1 MPRLLLILLVLL
13 LTAPTAAAQRAVDQ
27 RWALDPD
34 GAVKIYNY
42 VGRVRVVGWDRD
54 SVVVT
59 GTVAAGLR
67 VFGGGSRAA
76 VKLGA
81 EGDQRTAADSAILL
95 VRVPVNANVWVRGAA
110 TDIEVEGLVGT
121 VDVGT
126 VSGRL
131 TLRGSPR
138 SAVVETM
145 NGALLVRGAP
155 AILRAK
161 TASGPL
167 SFEGAA
173 AEAVFGTVSGR
184 VEIRAG
190 PLGRVRV
197 ESVAGDV
204 DLEAALQTDGDITIE
219 THSGNVD
226 ARVPKSSIPR
236 VHVRS
241 FRGTVRVHER

>member
-1 MPRLLLILLVLL
+1 MRTLLLLLGASLL
-13 LTAPTAAAQRAVDQ
+13 AAPSLAAQRAVDQ

-59 GTVAAGLR
+59 GSVAPGLR
-67 VFGGGSRAA
+67 IFGGGSRAA

-81 EGDQRTAADSAILL
+81 EGEQRSAADSAVLL

-110 TDIEVEGLVGT
+110 TDIELEGLVGS

-138 SAVVETM
+138 SAIVETM
-145 NGALLVRGAP
+145 DGALIVRGAP
-155 AILRAK
+155 TVLRAK
-161 TASGPL
+161 TASGTL
-167 SFEGAA
+167 SFDGAVTEG
-173 AEAVFGTVSGR
+173 VFGSVSGR

-190 PLGRVRV
+190 PLGRVRI

-204 DLEAALQTDGDITIE
+204 DLEAALQSEGEVTIE

>member
-1 MPRLLLILLVLL
+1 MRRLLSILTLIALA
-13 LTAPTAAAQRAVDQ
+13 APALAAQRAVDQ

-34 GAVKIYNY
+34 GSVKIYNY

-59 GTVAAGLR
+59 GTIAAGLR
-67 VFGGGSRAA
+67 IFGGGSRAA
-76 VKLGA
+76 IKLGA
-81 EGDQRTAADSAILL
+81 EGNQRTASDSAVLL

-110 TDIEVEGLVGT
+110 TDVEVEGLVGT

-126 VSGRL
+126 VSGQL

-138 SAVVETM
+138 SAIVETM
-145 NGALLVRGAP
+145 NGALSVRGAP
-155 AILRAK
+155 TVLRAK

-167 SFEGAA
+167 TFQGAA

-184 VEIRAG
+184 VEVRAG
-190 PLGRVRV
+190 PLGRVRI

-204 DLEAALQTDGDITIE
+204 DLEAALQTDGEVTIE

>member
-1 MPRLLLILLVLL
+1 MRRLLMIVLAVALVVPALG
-13 LTAPTAAAQRAVDQ
+13 AQRAVDQ
-27 RWALDPD
+27 RWALDSD

-59 GTVAAGLR
+59 GSVAPGVR
-67 VFGGGSRAA
+67 IFGGGSRAA

-81 EGDQRTAADSAILL
+81 EGGQRGAADSAVLL
-95 VRVPVNANVWVRGAA
+95 VRVPVGANVWVRGAA
-110 TDIEVEGLVGT
+110 TDIEIEGLVGS

-138 SAVVETM
+138 SAIVETM

-155 AILRAK
+155 TVLRAK
-161 TASGPL
+161 TATGSL
-167 SFEGAA
+167 TFDGAA
-173 AEAVFGTVSGR
+173 AEAVLGTVSGR
-184 VEIRAG
+184 VEVRAG
-190 PLGRVRV
+190 PLGRVRI

-204 DLEAALQTDGDITIE
+204 DLEAALQTDGDVTIE

-226 ARVPKSSIPR
+226 ARVPKSNIPR

>member
-1 MPRLLLILLVLL
+1 MRPLILSLLTLVLA
-13 LTAPTAAAQRAVDQ
+13 APSLAAQRTVDQ

-59 GTVAAGLR
+59 GTIAPGLR
-67 VFGGGSRAA
+67 IFGGGSRAA

-81 EGDQRTAADSAILL
+81 EGDQRTAADSAVLL

-110 TDIEVEGLVGT
+110 TDIEIEGLVGS

-155 AILRAK
+155 TVLRAK
-161 TASGPL
+161 TASGTL
-167 SFEGAA
+167 SFDGAVT
-173 AEAVFGTVSGR
+173 EAVFGTVSGR
-184 VEIRAG
+184 VEVRAG
-190 PLGRVRV
+190 PLGRVRI

-226 ARVPKSSIPR
+226 ARVPKSSLPR